1 MSNQVNGFVDKA
13 ISLVVAVLSA
23 LLILLPLG
31 LFVITKFT
39 PILDSDMALIHIVF
53 VFSCFAGILTE
64 INKKQLCI
72 DAFLL
77 KLPEKLKEIVVQLNH
92 GFSIFT
98 LNVLFF
104 SAFPNFFAIF
114 SKDELIW
121 YIPVRVIFLSLPLM
135 YVFILVLNILR
146 SKNVYT
152 IVLGLVLSFFASSP
166 SIASIAYHLF
176 QDNASFSFI
185 FNFFDY
191 IASFIPTIANAL
203 ALPLVFLAIVLAF
216 LGLPLFVV
224 ISFITLVAFSVSGG
238 YVDTISNE
246 AYHILTNSGG
256 GIAAIPLFTM
266 AGYILSKGSAG
277 TRFLDFVKATIGYL
291 KGGVVVATVLVIT
304 IFTTFTG
311 ASGISIL
318 ALGGILSTVLVGFG
332 YSKDDAESLIT
343 ASGSVGILFPPSLAI
358 IIYSTTNVMDV
369 YFMDMFK
376 GAVLPGFLMALGM
389 IAIGIQRGGKK
400 TRINEINKKVP
411 FSINSVLTSFISC
424 VFELLLPIL
433 IVIFIFSGTFNLL
446 ETAAFTA
453 FYAFCLETL
462 VRKDFSLKHAINVII
477 ESVPIAGG
485 VLVIIA
491 ASKGLA
497 YFLVDANVPDTLTQL
512 VTSILPSEYFFS
524 KYVFLFLLNILLLIV
539 GCIMDIY
546 SAILVVSPLVIPVA
560 QTYAIDPVHI
570 GVIFLTNLALG
581 FLTPPIGMNLFIA
594 SYTFEKPVTKV
605 VKSIMPYLVIQAII
619 LLLVT
624 YIPWF
629 SLALIN

>member
-1 MSNQVNGFVDKA
+1 MSKQTKELSSKTVS
-13 ISLVVAVLSA
+13 IVVAFLSA

-31 LFVITKFT
+31 LFIITKFT

-64 INKKQLCI
+64 IHKKQLCV

-77 KLPEKLKEIVVQLNH
+77 KLSEKPKKFITQLNY

-121 YIPVRVIFLSLPLM
+121 YIPVRFIFLSLPFM
-135 YVFILVLNILR
+135 YAFILVLNIMR
-146 SKNVYT
+146 SRNIYT
-152 IVLGLVLSFFASSP
+152 IIVSLVLSIFASSS
-166 SIASIAYHLF
+166 SIASILYHLF
-176 QDNASFSFI
+176 QDNNFVFSTFDFLASFV
-185 FNFFDY
+185 
-191 IASFIPTIANAL
+191 PTIAHAL
-203 ALPLVFLAIVLAF
+203 LLPLMFFVIILAF

-277 TRFLDFVKATIGYL
+277 RRFLDFVKSTIGHL
-291 KGGVVVATVLVIT
+291 KGGVVIATVLVIT
-304 IFTTFTG
+304 MFTTFTG

-358 IIYSTTNVMDV
+358 IIYSTTNIMDV

-376 GAVLPGFLMALGM
+376 GAILPGVLMALGM
-389 IAIGIQRGGKK
+389 IVIGIKKGSESKLNNTFKK
-400 TRINEINKKVP
+400 TP
-411 FSINSVLTSFISC
+411 FSVHLLLTSFLSC
-424 VFELLLPIL
+424 VFELLLPVL
-433 IVIFIFSGTFNLL
+433 IVVFIFSGTFNLL

-453 FYAFCLETL
+453 FYAFCLETWI
-462 VRKDFSLKHAINVII
+462 RRDFSLKEAINVIV

-497 YFLVDANVPDTLTQL
+497 YFLVDANVPDVLTQL
-512 VTSILPSEYFFS
+512 VTSILPSEYLFS

-560 QTYAIDPVHI
+560 QSYAIDPVHT

-629 SLALIN
+629 SLALIK